1 MISTGSCSASA
12 IASAVLPDAVGPIS
26 RIGGTFGAIF
36 MVRLSCAGPIVSF
49 RSQLRHCHPWRG
61 LTTPLSPGPHL
72 AELGVTFESRFAC
85 AKRSMPGRAEQLRAS
100 RIRGR
105 RPWRDLHTQLS
116 RSDETTSEL

>member
-12 IASAVLPDAVGPIS
+12 IASAVLPGAVGPIS

-61 LTTPLSPGPHL
+61 LTTQLSPGPHL
-72 AELGVTFESRFAC
+72 AELGVTFESR
-85 AKRSMPGRAEQLRAS
+85 RSEE
-100 RIRGR
+100 
-105 RPWRDLHTQLS
+105 H
-116 RSDETTSEL
+116 TSELQSLMRISYAVFCLKK

>member
-61 LTTPLSPGPHL
+61 LTTQLSPGPHL
-72 AELGVTFESRFAC
+72 AELGVPFDSRFAC
-85 AKRSMPGRAEQLRAS
+85 AQRSLPGPAEPLHAS
-100 RIRGR
+100 GIPNRKVG
-105 RPWRDLHTQLS
+105 
-116 RSDETTSEL
+116 